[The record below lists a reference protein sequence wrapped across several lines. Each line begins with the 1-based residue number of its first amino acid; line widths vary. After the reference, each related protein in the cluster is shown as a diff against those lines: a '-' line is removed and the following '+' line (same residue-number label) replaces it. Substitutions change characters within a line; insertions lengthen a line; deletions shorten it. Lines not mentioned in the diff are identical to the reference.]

1 MATQHAEPVY
11 LNGNGN
17 GIDYAN
23 TAPDERLYIKL
34 LQLKDQVLA
43 GSHPRF
49 KITPAQA
56 ALLRARAEPDA
67 FAPSAL
73 RNSDPDHVSLG
84 DTHRDADASFQ
95 PTASSIGLATSSSFV
110 EPAHPAS
117 SSPHLFPTSTPQH
130 RPRLQAPSAVI
141 DPVLLGKSPILLQAE
156 AEIRHQR
163 ELAAQRDNQRQID
176 SDAQRQNEFAIKR
189 HNLEKIISQQVDAA
203 ASEASAPVVTSFF
216 EKAQEIVAIVS
227 GVASPLPPTQSPS
240 HASFDENSYYSSKA
254 DSWSTERTPLQG
266 DQNDSDAMSVSDEEE
281 EDLYEPPSQVSAPS
295 GPSPATVPVQHSAS
309 LTGVY
314 EPSASQQD
322 WEPQWDDEEDED
334 EDYEPPA
341 PYIFGD
347 HPQNSSFMPSTQ
359 NVLPT
364 PHHSNHFSQAAN
376 NARGHHGAPTIIENR
391 IRSPV
396 SIAVNHIQSPA
407 APQPS
412 RISPLALGLGKVI
425 QPALPQFNGQQR
437 PPSGATG
444 LPGGRRD
451 EQHSTAGM
459 DRNGGK
465 NTRRPSPGTRRAAKL
480 KRKAEAAAA
489 AAAEAAK
496 KRKRAAS
503 PDGRDKRKNK
513 KGKRR
518 AMSPHAGSRSPET
531 YIKLEPVS
539 PPPDLGYAEYAPTRR
554 TSGNYRNAQDV
565 ELMSPRI
572 ARPSSAY
579 RGSDYS
585 SSPRGYRYTGED
597 VERVPQ
603 QLPAAYRQRD
613 TQDLRRVA
621 SLHYARRPMSP
632 PTREYGAYTPAAESR
647 TFVPSPYEVVERPQL
662 RHSAYPE
669 AAPRPMPHYTRPG
682 RTPSPTR
689 FADPY
694 GRTHSPALMPPPPP
708 RQVLVDEFGNRYV
721 PEQPAEYRVVSQP
734 SRMDVDPF
742 YHRATT
748 REPTLRP
755 VRVADVYED
764 IPYQGMPPPP
774 RSRAFT
780 QLPEDIAGSHS
791 HRERAYSVRPQV
803 VSPRA
808 APARG
813 YSGHEASLD
822 RRPPP
827 PRFEEA
833 PPPREFVPRPYSVRP
848 EPPRQEVPDY
858 VARSGSVQPGGGYL
872 RRDMPPPPMP
882 TTHGREPMAPG
893 DGYRYTPGRGEH
905 RGRYA
910 DAQNGGEAT
919 DEVARTPYGDGRR
932 VVTYE
937 Y

>member
-11 LNGNGN
+11 LNGNGM
-17 GIDYAN
+17 DYAN
-23 TAPDERLYIKL
+23 PAPDERFYIKL

-56 ALLRARAEPDA
+56 ALLRARAEPA
-67 FAPSAL
+67 VVAPPSAL
-73 RNSDPDHVSLG
+73 RSAAIDHASLG

-95 PTASSIGLATSSSFV
+95 PTVSSNGFATSSSFV
-110 EPAHPAS
+110 EPAHLAS
-117 SSPHLFPTSTPQH
+117 SSPHLFSTSTSQH

-156 AEIRHQR
+156 AEIRRQR
-163 ELAAQRDNQRQID
+163 ELAAQRDGQRQID
-176 SDAQRQNEFAIKR
+176 SEGQRQNEFAIKR
-189 HNLEKIISQQVDAA
+189 HNLEKILSQQVDSAT
-203 ASEASAPVVTSFF
+203 SEATAPVVTSFF
-216 EKAQEIVAIVS
+216 EKAQEIVAPIS

-254 DSWSTERTPLQG
+254 DSWSTERSPLQG
-266 DQNDSDAMSVSDEEE
+266 DQNDSDAMSVSDEDEE
-281 EDLYEPPSQVSAPS
+281 EDLYEPPPQVSAPS
-295 GPSPATVPVQHSAS
+295 GPPPSSIPTQHAAS
-309 LTGVY
+309 LPGVY
-314 EPSASQQD
+314 EPSSQQD

-341 PYIFGD
+341 PYTFND
-347 HPQNSSFMPSTQ
+347 NTQSSSFMPSTQ
-359 NVLPT
+359 NVPPI
-364 PHHSNHFSQAAN
+364 PHHSSHFQHAAH
-376 NARGHHGAPTIIENR
+376 NARGHHGGPTIIENR

-396 SIAVNHIQSPA
+396 SIVVNHIQSPA

-412 RISPLALGLGKVI
+412 RISPLALGKAIPPG
-425 QPALPQFNGQQR
+425 PPQFAGQRR
-437 PPSGATG
+437 PPSGLTG
-444 LPGGRRD
+444 PPGVQRD
-451 EQHSTAGM
+451 EQQATAGM
-459 DRNGGK
+459 ERNGGK
-465 NTRRPSPGTRRAAKL
+465 NTRRPSPASRRAAKL

-489 AAAEAAK
+489 ATAAEAAK
-496 KRKRAAS
+496 KRKRATT

-518 AMSPHAGSRSPET
+518 ADAVSRSPDT
-531 YIKLEPVS
+531 YIKPEPVS
-539 PPPDLGYAEYAPTRR
+539 PQPDLDYAEYAPSRR
-554 TSGNYRNAQDV
+554 SSGNYRNAQDV
-565 ELMSPRI
+565 ESRSPRV
-572 ARPSSAY
+572 ARPNSAY
-579 RGSDYS
+579 HGSDYAP
-585 SSPRGYRYTGED
+585 SPRGYRYTGDE
-597 VERVPQ
+597 VERGPQ
-603 QLPAAYRQRD
+603 QPPVVYRQRD

-632 PTREYGAYTPAAESR
+632 PAREYGAYTPATETR
-647 TFVPSPYEVVERPQL
+647 TFAPSPYEVVERPQL

-669 AAPRPMPHYTRPG
+669 TAPRPMPHYARPA
-682 RTPSPTR
+682 RTPSPIR

-721 PEQPAEYRVVSQP
+721 PEQPAEYRVVPQP

-755 VRVADVYED
+755 VRVADVYEE

-780 QLPEDIAGSHS
+780 QLPEDVSGPHS
-791 HRERAYSVRPQV
+791 HRERAYSVRPQD

-808 APARG
+808 APVRG
-813 YSGHEASLD
+813 YSGHEASVD

-827 PRFEEA
+827 PRFDEA
-833 PPPREFVPRPYSVRP
+833 PLPREFVPRPYSVRP
-848 EPPRQEVPDY
+848 EPPRHDVPDY
-858 VARSGSVQPGGGYL
+858 LARSGSAQPGGGYL

-882 TTHGREPMAPG
+882 AAHARESVAPG
-893 DGYRYTPGRGEH
+893 DGYRYTPARGEH

-910 DAQNGGEAT
+910 DMQNGGEST